1 MVLSIQE
8 YDKLH
13 VRESRN
19 LNKHQ
24 ISKDDAS
31 YLQKL
36 IIDDMPVFKWGN
48 RCLVAQQWV
57 GVIDLPEF
65 SIEILPK
72 LAKECGIDE
81 CRDILTRMLLIIHQA
96 SSTKKLPGSVRSKKN
111 ALTEVLISAFL
122 TSLEKYLKQ
131 GMLSSYKKVQNNL
144 DVVKGRIVFSKQFN
158 QNILSPTR
166 FHCSYSKYV
175 CDNDINQF
183 FAICL
188 DEMQR
193 ISRDNDNLRRIR
205 LAKASFEGIEIIG
218 VAKALS
224 LKIVFNSTNNRA
236 EEPYNLGFMFL
247 SSNFMTI
254 NTGNIGMNVMLFDM
268 NQLYEMFMF
277 KAMRHVYGNRV
288 QYQNSSH
295 YLVRSEQSGR
305 KHIKLRPD
313 IIVRGGDSGDF
324 VIDTKWKLPNGFSK
338 ESDIYQMNAYST
350 GIGSIAKVYL
360 LYPETT
366 STETFVGDY
375 EFISQDEERRKLG
388 IRSINLSLCTNWNA
402 FLREIKA
409 IFPEI

>member
-1 MVLSIQE
+1 MVLSIHE
-8 YDKLH
+8 YDKLY

-19 LNKHQ
+19 LDKHQ

-31 YLQKL
+31 CLQKL
-36 IIDDMPVFKWGN
+36 IIDDTPVFKWGN

-57 GVIDLPEF
+57 GVIDLPDF

-81 CRDILTRMLLIIHQA
+81 CRDVLTRMLLIAHQV

-122 TSLEKYLKQ
+122 TSLENYLKQ

-144 DVVKGRIVFSKQFN
+144 DVVKGRIVFSKQFS

-166 FHCSYSKYV
+166 FQCSYSKYI
-175 CDNDINQF
+175 CDNEINQF
-183 FAICL
+183 FVTCL
-188 DEMQR
+188 EEMQR

-205 LAKASFEGIEIIG
+205 LAIASFEGIGSIG

-224 LKIVFNSTNNRA
+224 LRIAFNSTNNRA

-247 SSNFMTI
+247 SSKFMTL
-254 NTGNIGMNVMLFDM
+254 NAGNVGMNVMLFDM
-268 NQLYEMFMF
+268 NHLYEMFMF
-277 KAMRHVYGNRV
+277 KVMRQVYGNRV
-288 QYQNSSH
+288 QYQTSSH
-295 YLVRSEQSGR
+295 YLVRNEQSRR

-313 IIVRGGDSGDF
+313 IIVRGDKTGDY

-350 GIGSIAKVYL
+350 GIGNIAKVYL
-360 LYPETT
+360 LYPETA
-366 STETFVGDY
+366 STEVFVGDY
-375 EFISQDEERRKLG
+375 EFISQNEDRRKLG
-388 IRSINLSLCTNWNA
+388 IRSIDLTLCTKWSV
-402 FLREIKA
+402 FLREIKDT
-409 IFPEI
+409 FPEI